1 MCECSD
7 THCFARIE
15 LVLEEYEE
23 MRSHPQRYVIAFG
36 HEVVGA
42 FVLEH
47 VEHVAFVEK
56 LYVHRG

>member
-1 MCECSD
+1 
-7 THCFARIE
+7 
-15 LVLEEYEE
+15 